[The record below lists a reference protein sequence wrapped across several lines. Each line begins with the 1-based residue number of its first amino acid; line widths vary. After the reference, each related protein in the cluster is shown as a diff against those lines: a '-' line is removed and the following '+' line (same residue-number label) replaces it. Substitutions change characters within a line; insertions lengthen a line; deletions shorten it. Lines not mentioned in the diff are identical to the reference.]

1 MRHKDE
7 ETKIAIKEY
16 AEKYAA
22 EHFGKTPA
30 LRDIANKIGMTYPSI
45 SRYLQEMDAEGMVRY
60 DGAVIHTEKID
71 QLMLPSLIVT
81 DGSRGLGNNSLRITF
96 ILSGLNIPI
105 SSCRRASL
113 AEES

>member
-22 EHFGKTPA
+22 DHFGNTPST
-30 LRDIANKIGMTYPSI
+30 RTIGEKIGI
-45 SRYLQEMDAEGMVRY
+45 SNVSVLRYLQEMDAEGMVRY

-71 QLMLPSLIVT
+71 QLIEGFSPSL
-81 DGSRGLGNNSLRITF
+81 F
-96 ILSGLNIPI
+96 PCP
-105 SSCRRASL
+105 SCGYSFHLKKDKFCGHCGAAL
-113 AEES
+113 